1 MAEDVDKDAAE
12 EEKEMAGADGAE
24 GVEEK
29 DEAEP
34 AGGTDAPGTD
44 APGTETG
51 GTDAA
56 PDDGAPA
63 GEEAAPG
70 TDEASSETGGDEGAE
85 EGAEEDSVVDDDVWA
100 AALKEAEAAG
110 SAGGEGGPE
119 VSDGAE
125 SAGNGAGAPAAGGA
139 AAEASA
145 APPVETKP
153 ADFAELRGNSSE
165 ALANMDMIL
174 DIPVTVSVE
183 LGRAEMIIKDILQLG
198 QGSVVELEKLAGEPM
213 EILVNGRLVARG
225 EVVMVEE
232 KFGVRLTDIISPT
245 ERVKRLA

>member
-12 EEKEMAGADGAE
+12 EEKEETGLDGADETADSGAAETADGAE
-24 GVEEK
+24 AGEGEGASEEGAS
-29 DEAEP
+29 EE
-34 AGGTDAPGTD
+34 
-44 APGTETG
+44 
-51 GTDAA
+51 
-56 PDDGAPA
+56 GAPERGTPDA
-63 GEEAAPG
+63 GEESAEAGEAASG
-70 TDEASSETGGDEGAE
+70 EEAQGGD
-85 EGAEEDSVVDDDVWA
+85 EEDSVVDDDVWA

-110 SAGGEGGPE
+110 SGGDTAEGGATGGTDASAGD
-119 VSDGAE
+119 VAATDGA
-125 SAGNGAGAPAAGGA
+125 ATDGA
-139 AAEASA
+139 ASA
-145 APPVETKP
+145 QAAVETRP